1 MNVSDYLSETEW
13 EKFLRFSEKL
23 ETPCV
28 IINLDRIKKNYLELK
43 KLFSNADIY
52 YAIKANP
59 HEEVLK
65 LLIGLGAN
73 FDVASRYELDKILAL
88 GVSPDRLSYGTTIKK
103 AKDIA
108 YFYEKGIRLFATDS
122 KEDLK
127 NIAKHAPHSHV
138 YVRILVENTNSADWP
153 LSRKFGCHPDMA
165 YDLCILA
172 KELALTPYGIS
183 FHVGSQQRDI
193 GQWDD
198 AIAKTKYLM
207 SSLEEEEDIKLQ
219 MINMGGGFPAS
230 YAVPTNELSEYAS
243 EINRY
248 LDDDFGDAR
257 PRIILE
263 PGRSMVGNAGVL
275 VSEVITVSR
284 KNNTAL
290 HRWVYID
297 AGVFNGLVETL
308 NESIKYPIVTSK
320 DTSGAKR
327 GEVVLAGPT
336 CDSMDIM
343 YEKYKYQLP
352 INLKSGDRIY
362 FLSTG
367 AYTASYASVE
377 FNGFPPIKT
386 YIMKN
391 EKSTG

>member
-1 MNVSDYLSETEW
+1 MNVTDYLSETEW
-13 EKFLRFSEKL
+13 KRLLQFSEKL

-28 IINLDRIKKNYLELK
+28 VINLDRIKKNYLELK
-43 KLFSNADIY
+43 KFFSAADIY
-52 YAIKANP
+52 YAVKANP
-59 HEEVLK
+59 HEEILK
-65 LLIGLGAN
+65 LLIELGAN
-73 FDVASRYELDKILAL
+73 FDIASRYELDKILAL
-88 GVSPDRLSYGTTIKK
+88 GINPDRLTYGNTIKK

-108 YFYEKGIRLFATDS
+108 YFYEKGIRLFVTDS

-127 NIAKHAPHSHV
+127 NIAKYAPQSRV

-172 KELALTPYGIS
+172 KELGLVPYGIS

-207 SSLEEEEDIKLQ
+207 RSLEEEEDIELK

-230 YAVPTNELSEYAS
+230 YVVPTNELSEYAS

-248 LDDDFGDAR
+248 LDDDFGDA
-257 PRIILE
+257 
-263 PGRSMVGNAGVL
+263 GVL
-275 VSEVITVSR
+275 VAEVITVSR

-290 HRWVYID
+290 HRWVYVD
-297 AGVFNGLVETL
+297 AGVFNGLAETL

-320 DTSGAKR
+320 DSNCSKR
-327 GEVVLAGPT
+327 GEVILAGPT

-352 INLKSGDRIY
+352 INLKPGDRVY
-362 FLSTG
+362 FLTAG

-377 FNGFPPIKT
+377 FNGFPPLKT
-386 YIMKN
+386 YIMK
-391 EKSTG
+391 STTPTQSVAEDGRY

>member
-1 MNVSDYLSETEW
+1 MNISNYLDETEW
-13 EKFLRFSEKL
+13 KKFLRFSEEL
-23 ETPCV
+23 ETPCI
-28 IINLDRIKKNYLELK
+28 IINLERIKKNYLELK
-43 KLFSNADIY
+43 QFFPNAEIY
-52 YAIKANP
+52 YAVKANP
-59 HEEVLK
+59 HDEVLK
-65 LLIGLGAN
+65 LLMDLGAY
-73 FDVASRYELDKILAL
+73 FDIASRYELDKILAL
-88 GVSPDRLSYGTTIKK
+88 GVTPDRLSYGNTIKK

-108 YFYEKGIRLFATDS
+108 YFYEKGVRLFATDS

-127 NIAKHAPHSHV
+127 NLAKCAPEAHV

-172 KELALTPYGIS
+172 KELGLIPYGIS

-193 GQWDD
+193 GQWND

-207 SSLEEEEDIKLQ
+207 RSLEEEEDIELQ
-219 MINMGGGFPAS
+219 MINMGGGFPAP
-230 YAVPTNELSEYAS
+230 YVVPTNELSEYAG

-248 LDDDFGDAR
+248 LKDDFGDTL
-257 PRIILE
+257 PRIIFE
-263 PGRSMVGNAGVL
+263 PGRSLVGNAGIL
-275 VSEVITVSR
+275 ITEVITVSR

-290 HRWVYID
+290 HRWVYVD

-320 DTSGAKR
+320 DSNSGKR

-343 YEKYKYQLP
+343 YEDYKYQLP
-352 INLKSGDRIY
+352 INLKPGDRIY
-362 FLSTG
+362 FLSAG
-367 AYTASYASVE
+367 AYTSSYASVE
-377 FNGFPPIKT
+377 FNGFPPLKT
-386 YIMKN
+386 YIMK
-391 EKSTG
+391 